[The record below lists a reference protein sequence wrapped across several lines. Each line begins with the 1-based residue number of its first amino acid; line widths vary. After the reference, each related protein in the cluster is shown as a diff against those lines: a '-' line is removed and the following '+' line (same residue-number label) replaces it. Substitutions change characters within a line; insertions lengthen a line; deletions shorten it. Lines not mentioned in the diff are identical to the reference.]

1 MKKHYFAVSNKNF
14 LLQQPHQTNL
24 QMKIHLG
31 KEIRRHLD
39 DKGKTV
45 VWFSHQLNCSRTNV
59 YKIFEKEHLDTGLL
73 ARISTI
79 LDYDFFAMLSEDFRQ
94 SESN

>member
-1 MKKHYFAVSNKNF
+1 MQFQIKIFFYNNLTK
-14 LLQQPHQTNL
+14 TNL

-79 LDYDFFAMLSEDFRQ
+79 LNYDFFAMLSEDFRQ
-94 SESN
+94 SGSI